1 MPGRD
6 LPVQKLRGIHI
17 LALLKFLDVSLI
29 FSSSSTRKQIIFFA
43 DRLTD
48 FTEISLN
55 SGLVVLPDLDDAL
68 FIVVA
73 EQLTVLTDN
82 GEGGEAGGTRH
93 EVIQSLRQFYERR
106 TNLLRRTSVE
116 GNKSQGIK
124 AVVSIG

>member
-55 SGLVVLPDLDDAL
+55 SGLVVLPDLDEAL
-68 FIVVA
+68 FTVVA
-73 EQLTVLTDN
+73 EQLTVFTDSR
-82 GEGGEAGGTRH
+82 EGGEAGGTRH

-116 GNKSQGIK
+116 GNRS
-124 AVVSIG
+124 